1 MGISNFSIEPHCYH
15 VRVHIAPTAQGDAA
29 PCLSTQPLEVPAIFA
44 PCAKLASGFAFAT
57 VAVQG
62 LEEVAPVHVHGT
74 PWQHGSISSQIMIFA
89 AAQAAA
95 VLQSLVMTIQFHKFR
110 KF

>member
-1 MGISNFSIEPHCYH
+1 M
-15 VRVHIAPTAQGDAA
+15 PTVQSDAA
-29 PCLSTQPLEVPAIFA
+29 PCPSTQSFEATAIFA
-44 PCAKLASGFAFAT
+44 PCEKLASGFAFAT

-62 LEEVAPVHVHGT
+62 LEQVESVHVHGT
-74 PWQHGSISSQIMIFA
+74 PWQHGGIFSQFMILA

-95 VLQSLVMTIQFHKFR
+95 VLQPLVMTIQFNKFR